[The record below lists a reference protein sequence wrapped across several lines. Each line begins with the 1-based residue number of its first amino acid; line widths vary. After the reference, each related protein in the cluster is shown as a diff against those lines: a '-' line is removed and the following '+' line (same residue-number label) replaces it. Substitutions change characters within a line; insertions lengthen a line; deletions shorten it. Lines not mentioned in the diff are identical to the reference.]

1 MRALHAEFRKLVT
14 TRTGL
19 WLTIV
24 SVVVS
29 VLFTIL
35 ISLNVDKTDSASD
48 ALQTVMSVTSNF
60 AYVFAAILGIIGLT
74 GEYRHQ
80 TVTPTFLSVPVR
92 SGVIVAKLVC
102 YLLWGVLM
110 GVLNL
115 VVAVALG
122 VPLLKHRIYADVSL
136 SASGVHSTMVSA
148 IVISAIF
155 GIIGVGVGALVRNQ
169 AAAIVVLVLYLF
181 LIENILSAIHAVQ
194 KVYTYLPGALAS
206 ALTGSQGQP
215 DGVHLLHRTPAA
227 LLLIAYGLAFA
238 LAGAVLT
245 VRRDVT

>member
-1 MRALHAEFRKLVT
+1 MRALHAEFRKLIT
-14 TRTGL
+14 TRTGY
-19 WLTIV
+19 WLTIL
-24 SVVVS
+24 SMLIS
-29 VLFTIL
+29 ILFTIL

-48 ALQTVMSVTSNF
+48 ALQTIITTSTGF
-60 AYVFAAILGIIGLT
+60 SYTFAAILGIIGLT

-80 TVTPTFLSVPVR
+80 TVTPTFLSVPMR
-92 SGVIVAKLVC
+92 SEVVGAKIIC
-102 YLLWGVLM
+102 YLIWGALM

-115 VVAVALG
+115 IVTVALG
-122 VPLLKHRIYADVSL
+122 LPLLKHRLFVDVSL
-136 SASGVHSTMVSA
+136 SAHGVHSTMISA

-169 AAAIVVLVLYLF
+169 AAAIVILVLYLF

-206 ALTGSQGQP
+206 ALTGAVNQP
-215 DGVHLLHRTPAA
+215 SGVHLLHRTPAA
-227 LLLIAYGLAFA
+227 LLLIAYGIAFA
-238 LAGAVLT
+238 LVGAVLT